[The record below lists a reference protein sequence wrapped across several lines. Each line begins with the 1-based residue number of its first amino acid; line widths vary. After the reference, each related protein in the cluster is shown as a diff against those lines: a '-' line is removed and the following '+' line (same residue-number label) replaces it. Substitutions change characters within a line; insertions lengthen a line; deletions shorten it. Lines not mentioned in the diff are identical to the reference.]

1 MRKHVQCRSRRCVLD
16 LPHSLLRKTFLR
28 DVLDTFYI
36 QILALRYWYMH
47 NLSNGV
53 LLHTLKFVLLGRD
66 LFLMDLVVH
75 GRRRHVHGRKKSFHN
90 RRNKNVCSRCAP
102 QLPQEQVS
110 HGTGAAQVSAGAGAT
125 NSTLEESAAQETEG
139 TSMISG
145 IT

>member
-1 MRKHVQCRSRRCVLD
+1 
-16 LPHSLLRKTFLR
+16 
-28 DVLDTFYI
+28 
-36 QILALRYWYMH
+36 MH

-53 LLHTLKFVLLGRD
+53 LLHALKFVLLGRD
-66 LFLMDLVVH
+66 LFLMDLFVH

-110 HGTGAAQVSAGAGAT
+110 HGAGAAKVSAGAGAT

>member
-1 MRKHVQCRSRRCVLD
+1 
-16 LPHSLLRKTFLR
+16 
-28 DVLDTFYI
+28 
-36 QILALRYWYMH
+36 MH
-47 NLSNGV
+47 NLFNGV
-53 LLHTLKFVLLGRD
+53 LLYTLKFVLLGRD

-110 HGTGAAQVSAGAGAT
+110 HGAGAAKVSAGAGAT
-125 NSTLEESAAQETEG
+125 NSTLEESAAQVTEG

-145 IT
+145 IM